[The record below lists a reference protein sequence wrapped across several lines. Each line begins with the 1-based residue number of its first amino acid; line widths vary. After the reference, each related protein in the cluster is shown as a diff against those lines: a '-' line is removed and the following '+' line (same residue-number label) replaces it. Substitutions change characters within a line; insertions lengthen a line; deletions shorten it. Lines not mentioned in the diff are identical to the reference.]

1 MVVSTFATRKTPRW
15 KPTNLACNHH
25 HRGDEV
31 DYSAN
36 IERIGVRATDSGRS
50 DRVNLEDVVV
60 ENNMNGDR
68 SVNCGGPVECSGN
81 SNVGNR

>member
-1 MVVSTFATRKTPRW
+1 MEANKFGPATITIE
-15 KPTNLACNHH
+15 
-25 HRGDEV
+25 GGEV

-36 IERIGVRATDSGRS
+36 VERIGVRATDSGRS

-60 ENNMNGDR
+60 ENNNMNGDR
-68 SVNCGGPVECSGN
+68 TVNCGGPVECSGN